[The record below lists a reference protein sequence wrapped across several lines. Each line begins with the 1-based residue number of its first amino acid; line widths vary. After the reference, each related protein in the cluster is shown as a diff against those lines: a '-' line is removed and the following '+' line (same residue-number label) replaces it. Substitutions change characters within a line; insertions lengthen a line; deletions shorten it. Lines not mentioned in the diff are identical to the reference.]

1 MADSHY
7 PLPSKIKINQ
17 FMAGFDCVGWQ
28 FLYIPW
34 RKARE
39 LNIEDLASILSG
51 FTAVVSN
58 QIHISIGWDAFKK

>member
-1 MADSHY
+1 
-7 PLPSKIKINQ
+7 
-17 FMAGFDCVGWQ
+17 MAGFDCVGWQ